1 MSIIEEAVRK
11 TAEQHHRTAADPHH
25 RTTAEPLPHVTSTS
39 RLRRFAPAIAPA
51 DLSHARRFKSVQL
64 DPEVLERNCVLPG
77 VNDPAALRAYK
88 ILRTR
93 ITKRLDQQQWR
104 SFGVTGLAPG
114 DGKTL
119 TSINLAI
126 TLAQNVNTW
135 VFLVDLDLRR
145 GQVARS
151 LGLTGAHG
159 EAGLS
164 DYLLGDASV
173 DDIIYTPGIER
184 LAVIPNFQPIADSSE
199 TLQTARMTELL
210 QALERETP
218 RRIIIF
224 DLPPLLASDDVLA
237 FAPQIDSMLLVVS
250 EGSTGRAQLESARE
264 TLSEMNLLGVVLN
277 KSAETS
283 DTDYYAYG
291 TAY

>member
-11 TAEQHHRTAADPHH
+11 TAEQHHRTAPDPVPHSQ
-25 RTTAEPLPHVTSTS
+25 TAPTS
-39 RLRRFAPAIAPA
+39 RIRRLTPSLAPA
-51 DLSHARRFKSVQL
+51 DLSHARRFKSLQL

-77 VNDPAALRAYK
+77 VADPAALRAYK

-93 ITKRLDQQQWR
+93 VMKRLEQQQWR
-104 SFGVTGLAPG
+104 SFGVTGLSPG

-145 GQVARS
+145 GQIARS
-151 LGLTGAHG
+151 LGITGSNG

-184 LAVIPNFQPIADSSE
+184 LAVVPNFQPIADSSE
-199 TLQTARMTELL
+199 TLMTTRMTELL

-237 FAPQIDSMLLVVS
+237 FAPQADSILLVVA
-250 EGSTGRAQLESARE
+250 EGSTGRAALESAKE

-283 DTDYYAYG
+283 ETDYYAYG
-291 TAY
+291 GTPY

>member
-11 TAEQHHRTAADPHH
+11 TSEQHHRIASDPTAQAA
-25 RTTAEPLPHVTSTS
+25 RVR
-39 RLRRFAPAIAPA
+39 RLNTPQPAIDVSQAK
-51 DLSHARRFKSVQL
+51 RFKSIEL
-64 DPEVLERNCVLPG
+64 DPDVMERQCILPAIS
-77 VNDPAALRAYK
+77 DPGAHRAYK

-93 ITKRLDQQQWR
+93 VTRRLEAQQWR

-126 TLAQNVNTW
+126 SLAQNVNTW

-145 GQVARS
+145 IQVAHS
-151 LGLTGAHG
+151 LGITSAGAD
-159 EAGLS
+159 AGLS
-164 DYLLGDASV
+164 DFLLGDASV
-173 DDIIYTPGIER
+173 DDIIYSPGIER
-184 LAVIPNFQPIADSSE
+184 LAIVPNFQPISDSSE
-199 TLQTARMTELL
+199 TLMAPRMTELL

-250 EGSTGRAQLESARE
+250 EGATNRAALESAKE

-277 KSAETS
+277 RSAETS
-283 DTDYYAYG
+283 KTDYYAYG
-291 TAY
+291 KGY

>member
-11 TAEQHHRTAADPHH
+11 TSEQHNRVPP
-25 RTTAEPLPHVTSTS
+25 EPGAQHS
-39 RLRRFAPAIAPA
+39 RVRRLTPAPPVG
-51 DLSHARRFKSVQL
+51 DLSQAKRFKTLQL
-64 DPEVLERNCVLPG
+64 DRAVLERNCVLPA
-77 VNDPAALRAYK
+77 VSDPAALRAYK

-93 ITKRLDQQQWR
+93 VTRRLEAQQWR
-104 SFGVTGLAPG
+104 SFGVTGLSPG

-126 TLAQNVNTW
+126 SLAQNVNTW

-145 GQVARS
+145 SQVARS
-151 LGLTGAHG
+151 LGLSGVNG

-164 DYLLGDASV
+164 DFLQGDASV
-173 DDIIYTPGIER
+173 DDIIYSPGIER
-184 LAVIPNFQPIADSSE
+184 LAIVPNFQAIADSSE
-199 TLQTARMTELL
+199 MLTTPRMTELL

-237 FAPQIDSMLLVVS
+237 FAPQIDSMLLVVA
-250 EGSTGRAQLESARE
+250 EGATNRAALESAKE

-277 KSAETS
+277 RSAETS

-291 TAY
+291 AER

>member
-11 TAEQHHRTAADPHH
+11 TAEQHQRISP
-25 RTTAEPLPHVTSTS
+25 EPVAQHS
-39 RLRRFAPAIAPA
+39 RVRRLNAGPAPA
-51 DLSHARRFKSVQL
+51 DISQAKRFKSISL
-64 DPEVLERNCVLPG
+64 DPSVLERNCVLPG
-77 VNDPAALRAYK
+77 IDDLAAQRAYK

-93 ITKRLDQQQWR
+93 VTRRLEAQQWR

-126 TLAQNVNTW
+126 SLAQNVNTW
-135 VFLVDLDLRR
+135 VFLVDMDLRR
-145 GQVARS
+145 IQVARS
-151 LGLTGAHG
+151 LGITGASG

-164 DYLLGDASV
+164 DYLQGDASV
-173 DDIIYTPGIER
+173 EDIIYSPGIER
-184 LAVIPNFQPIADSSE
+184 LAIVPNFQPIAESSE
-199 TLQTARMTELL
+199 MMTTPRMSELL

-224 DLPPLLASDDVLA
+224 DLPPLLAADDVIA

-250 EGSTGRAQLESARE
+250 EGSTNRSALEAAKE
-264 TLSEMNLLGVVLN
+264 TLAEMNLLGVVLN
-277 KSAETS
+277 RSAESS

-291 TAY
+291 VG

>member
-11 TAEQHHRTAADPHH
+11 TAEQHHRIPPEVVPQSQVHSRVRRLNTA
-25 RTTAEPLPHVTSTS
+25 T
-39 RLRRFAPAIAPA
+39 PASE
-51 DLSHARRFKSVQL
+51 LSQARRFKPVEL
-64 DPEVLERNCVLPG
+64 DPSILERNCILPG
-77 VNDPAALRAYK
+77 VSDPAALHAYK

-93 ITKRLDQQQWR
+93 VTRRLEAQQWR
-104 SFGVTGLAPG
+104 SFGVTGLSPG

-126 TLAQNVNTW
+126 TLAQNMNTF

-145 GQVARS
+145 IQVARS
-151 LGLTGAHG
+151 LGISGANN

-164 DYLLGDASV
+164 DYLMGDASV
-173 DDIIYTPGIER
+173 DDIIYSPGIDR
-184 LAVIPNFQPIADSSE
+184 LAVVPNFQPIAESSE
-199 TLQTARMTELL
+199 MLMSPRMTELL

-237 FAPQIDSMLLVVS
+237 FAPQVDSMLLVVS
-250 EGSTGRAQLESARE
+250 EGSTGRAALEQAKE

-283 DTDYYAYG
+283 ETDYYAYG
-291 TAY
+291 Y

>member
-1 MSIIEEAVRK
+1 MMSIIEEAVRK
-11 TAEQHHRTAADPHH
+11 TSEQHNRVPPETGHH
-25 RTTAEPLPHVTSTS
+25 S
-39 RLRRFAPAIAPA
+39 RVRRIVPAPAPA
-51 DLSHARRFKSVQL
+51 DVSQAKRFKSVSL
-64 DPEVLERNCVLPG
+64 DQSVLERNCVLPG
-77 VNDPAALRAYK
+77 VQDAAALRAYK

-93 ITKRLDQQQWR
+93 ITRRLEAQQWR

-126 TLAQNVNTW
+126 SLAQNTNTW
-135 VFLVDLDLRR
+135 VFLVDMDLRR
-145 GQVARS
+145 YQVARS
-151 LGLTGAHG
+151 LGLSGANG
-159 EAGLS
+159 EPGLS
-164 DYLLGDASV
+164 DYLKGDASV
-173 DDIIYTPGIER
+173 DDIIYSPGIER
-184 LAVIPNFQPIADSSE
+184 LAIIPNFQPITESSE
-199 TLQTARMTELL
+199 MMTTPRMSELL

-224 DLPPLLASDDVLA
+224 DLPPLLAADDVIA

-250 EGSTGRAQLESARE
+250 EGSTNRAQLEAAKE

-277 KSAETS
+277 RSAETS

-291 TAY
+291 A

>member
-11 TAEQHHRTAADPHH
+11 TAEQHHRSPPEPTSHAIAA
-25 RTTAEPLPHVTSTS
+25 RVR
-39 RLRRFAPAIAPA
+39 RLTPAVAPA
-51 DLSHARRFKSVQL
+51 DLSHARRFKSLQL
-64 DPEVLERNCVLPG
+64 DPDVLERNCILPG
-77 VNDPAALRAYK
+77 VNDPSALRAYK

-93 ITKRLDQQQWR
+93 ITKRLEAQQWR
-104 SFGVTGLAPG
+104 SFGVTGLSPG

-151 LGLTGAHG
+151 LGITGGQG
-159 EAGLS
+159 EPGLS

-184 LAVIPNFQPIADSSE
+184 LAIVPNFQPIADSSE
-199 TLQTARMTELL
+199 TLMTTRMAELL

-224 DLPPLLASDDVLA
+224 DLPPLLASDDVIA
-237 FAPQIDSMLLVVS
+237 FAPQVDSMLLVVS
-250 EGSTGRAQLESARE
+250 EGSTGRAQLESAKE

-291 TAY
+291 TPYA

>member
-11 TAEQHHRTAADPHH
+11 TSEQHQRVPPDPVAQHS
-25 RTTAEPLPHVTSTS
+25 RVRRITS
-39 RLRRFAPAIAPA
+39 APAAA
-51 DLSHARRFKSVQL
+51 EVSQAKRFKQIAL
-64 DPEVLERNCVLPG
+64 DPAALERNCVLPG
-77 VNDPAALRAYK
+77 VSDPGALRSYK

-93 ITKRLDQQQWR
+93 VMRRLEAQQWR
-104 SFGVTGLAPG
+104 SFGVTGLSPG

-126 TLAQNVNTW
+126 SLAQNVNTW

-145 GQVARS
+145 IQVARS
-151 LGLTGAHG
+151 LGITASSN

-164 DYLLGDASV
+164 DYLMGDASV
-173 DDIIYTPGIER
+173 DDIVYSPGIDR
-184 LAVIPNFQPIADSSE
+184 LAIVPNFQPIADSSE
-199 TLQTARMTELL
+199 MLTAPRMTELL

-224 DLPPLLASDDVLA
+224 DLPPLLASDDVIA
-237 FAPQIDSMLLVVS
+237 FAPQVDSMLLVVS
-250 EGSTGRAQLESARE
+250 EGSTNRAALESAKE
-264 TLSEMNLLGVVLN
+264 TLGEMNLVGVVLN
-277 KSAETS
+277 RSAETS

-291 TAY
+291 AGP

>member
-1 MSIIEEAVRK
+1 MSIIEEAVR
-11 TAEQHHRTAADPHH
+11 RTAGQQRRLAPD
-25 RTTAEPLPHVTSTS
+25 TAAQQVQA
-39 RLRRFAPAIAPA
+39 RRANTAPAV
-51 DLSHARRFKSVQL
+51 DLSHANRFKSVQL
-64 DPEVLERNCVLPG
+64 NPEVLERNCVLPG
-77 VNDPAALRAYK
+77 VSDPAALRAYK

-93 ITKRLDQQQWR
+93 VMRRLEAQSWR

-145 GQVARS
+145 VQVARS
-151 LGLTGAHG
+151 LGIAGASG

-164 DYLLGDASV
+164 DFLAGDATV
-173 DDIIYTPGIER
+173 DDIIYSPGIER
-184 LAVIPNFQPIADSSE
+184 LAIVPNFQPISESSE
-199 TLQTARMTELL
+199 MLTSPRMTELL

-237 FAPQIDSMLLVVS
+237 FAPQVDAMLLVVA
-250 EGSTGRAQLESARE
+250 EGSTGRAALESAKE
-264 TLSEMNLLGVVLN
+264 TLSEMNLVGVVLN

-283 DTDYYAYG
+283 ETDYYAYG
-291 TAY
+291 AGY

>member
-1 MSIIEEAVRK
+1 MMSIIEEAVRK
-11 TAEQHHRTAADPHH
+11 TSEQHNRVPPEPGHH
-25 RTTAEPLPHVTSTS
+25 S
-39 RLRRFAPAIAPA
+39 RVRRIAPA
-51 DLSHARRFKSVQL
+51 SASADVSQARRFKSIAL
-64 DPEVLERNCVLPG
+64 DESVLERNCVLPG
-77 VNDPAALRAYK
+77 VQDAAALRAYK

-93 ITKRLDQQQWR
+93 ITRRLEAQQWR

-126 TLAQNVNTW
+126 SLAQNTNTW
-135 VFLVDLDLRR
+135 VFLVDMDLRR
-145 GQVARS
+145 YQVARS
-151 LGLTGAHG
+151 LGLSGSNG
-159 EAGLS
+159 EPGLS
-164 DYLLGDASV
+164 DYLKGDASV
-173 DDIIYTPGIER
+173 DDIIYSPGIER
-184 LAVIPNFQPIADSSE
+184 LAIIPNFQPITESSE
-199 TLQTARMTELL
+199 MMTTPRMSELL

-224 DLPPLLASDDVLA
+224 DLPPLLAADDVIA

-250 EGSTGRAQLESARE
+250 EGSTNRAQLEAAKE

-277 KSAETS
+277 RSAESS

-291 TAY
+291 AQP

>member
-11 TAEQHHRTAADPHH
+11 TAEQHHRNPP
-25 RTTAEPLPHVTSTS
+25 EPMSHATPNS
-39 RLRRFAPAIAPA
+39 RVRRLTPAVAPA
-51 DLSHARRFKSVQL
+51 DLSHARRFKSLQL
-64 DPEVLERNCVLPG
+64 DPEVLERNCVLTG
-77 VNDPAALRAYK
+77 IKDPSAVRAYK

-93 ITKRLDQQQWR
+93 VTKRLEAQQWR
-104 SFGVTGLAPG
+104 SFGVTGLSPG

-151 LGLTGAHG
+151 LGITGAQS

-164 DYLLGDASV
+164 DYLLGEASV
-173 DDIIYTPGIER
+173 DDIIYTPGIDR
-184 LAVIPNFQPIADSSE
+184 LAIVPNFQPIADSSE
-199 TLQTARMTELL
+199 TLMTTRMVELL

-237 FAPQIDSMLLVVS
+237 FAPQIDSVLLVVA
-250 EGSTGRAQLESARE
+250 EGSTGRAALESSKE
-264 TLSEMNLLGVVLN
+264 TLAEMNLLGVVLN

-283 DTDYYAYG
+283 ETDYYAYG
-291 TAY
+291 ANY

>member
-11 TAEQHHRTAADPHH
+11 TAEQHHRTAPDPIAHSH
-25 RTTAEPLPHVTSTS
+25 TAPTS
-39 RLRRFAPAIAPA
+39 RVRRLTPAIAPA
-51 DLSHARRFKSVQL
+51 DLSHARRFKSLQL

-77 VNDPAALRAYK
+77 VNDPAAQRSYK

-93 ITKRLDQQQWR
+93 VMKRLEQQQWR

-151 LGLTGAHG
+151 LGITGTGG

-184 LAVIPNFQPIADSSE
+184 LAIVPNFQPIADSSE
-199 TLQTARMTELL
+199 TLMTTRMTELL

-237 FAPQIDSMLLVVS
+237 FAPQADSILLVVA
-250 EGSTGRAQLESARE
+250 EGSTGRAALESAKE

-283 DTDYYAYG
+283 EKDYYGYG
-291 TAY
+291 GTPY

>member
-1 MSIIEEAVRK
+1 MSIIEEAVR
-11 TAEQHHRTAADPHH
+11 RTAGQH
-25 RTTAEPLPHVTSTS
+25 RVSEGTAQHS
-39 RLRRFAPAIAPA
+39 RVRRLNTAQPAVDVSQAK
-51 DLSHARRFKSVQL
+51 RFKSLQL
-64 DPEVLERNCVLPG
+64 DPAVLERQCILPG
-77 VNDPAALRAYK
+77 VTDPAAHRAFK

-93 ITKRLDQQQWR
+93 VTRRLEAQEWR
-104 SFGVTGLAPG
+104 SFGVTGLEPG

-126 TLAQNVNTW
+126 SLAQNVNTW

-145 GQVARS
+145 LQVARS
-151 LGLTGAHG
+151 LGITGANG

-164 DYLLGDASV
+164 DFLLGDASV
-173 DDIIYTPGIER
+173 DDIIYSPGIER
-184 LAVIPNFQPIADSSE
+184 LAIVPNFQPITDSSE
-199 TLQTARMTELL
+199 MITAPRMTELL

-237 FAPQIDSMLLVVS
+237 VAPQIDSMLLVVS
-250 EGSTGRAQLESARE
+250 EGSTNRAALESAKE

-277 KSAETS
+277 RSAETS
-283 DTDYYAYG
+283 TTDYYAYG
-291 TAY
+291 AGY

>member
-11 TAEQHHRTAADPHH
+11 SSEQHHRAPPDSAAAQAHA
-25 RTTAEPLPHVTSTS
+25 RVR
-39 RLRRFAPAIAPA
+39 RLSPAPAPA
-51 DLSHARRFKSVQL
+51 DLSQARRFKSVQL
-64 DPEVLERNCVLPG
+64 NPEVLERNCVLPG
-77 VNDPAALRAYK
+77 IADPAAQRAYK

-93 ITKRLDQQQWR
+93 VTRRLEAQNWR
-104 SFGVTGLAPG
+104 SFGVTGLSPG

-145 GQVARS
+145 VQVSRT
-151 LGLTGAHG
+151 LGITGANG

-164 DYLLGDASV
+164 DYLLGEASV
-173 DDIIYTPGIER
+173 DDIIYSPGIER
-184 LAVIPNFQPIADSSE
+184 LAIVPNFQPIAESSE
-199 TLQTARMTELL
+199 MLTSPRMTELL

-237 FAPQIDSMLLVVS
+237 FAPQIDSMLLVVA
-250 EGSTGRAQLESARE
+250 EGSTGRAALESAKE
-264 TLSEMNLLGVVLN
+264 TLAEMNLVGVVLN

-283 DTDYYAYG
+283 ETDYYAYG
-291 TAY
+291 GGY

>member
-11 TAEQHHRTAADPHH
+11 SAEQHHRSPQESAATQPHA
-25 RTTAEPLPHVTSTS
+25 RV
-39 RLRRFAPAIAPA
+39 RRIAPAIAPA
-51 DLSHARRFKSVQL
+51 DLTQARRFKSLQL
-64 DPEVLERNCVLPG
+64 DRSILERNCILPA
-77 VNDPAALRAYK
+77 VTDPAALRAYK

-93 ITKRLDQQQWR
+93 VMRRLEAQQWR
-104 SFGVTGLAPG
+104 SFGVTGLSPG

-145 GQVARS
+145 GQIARS
-151 LGLTGAHG
+151 LGLSGLNG
-159 EAGLS
+159 EAGMS
-164 DYLLGDASV
+164 DYLQGDASV
-173 DDIIYTPGIER
+173 EDIIYSPGIER
-184 LAVIPNFQPIADSSE
+184 LAIIPNFQQVADSSE
-199 TLQTARMTELL
+199 MLTTPRMGELL

-237 FAPQIDSMLLVVS
+237 FAPQIDSMLLVVA
-250 EGSTGRAQLESARE
+250 EGATGRAALESARE
-264 TLSEMNLLGVVLN
+264 TLSDMNLLGVVLN
-277 KSAETS
+277 KSAETT

-291 TAY
+291 AGY

>member
-11 TAEQHHRTAADPHH
+11 TAEAHHRVPPDPVAHAQPAA
-25 RTTAEPLPHVTSTS
+25 RVR
-39 RLRRFAPAIAPA
+39 RLTPAIAPA

-64 DPEVLERNCVLPG
+64 DPAVLERNCVLPG
-77 VNDPAALRAYK
+77 VSDPGALRAYK

-93 ITKRLDQQQWR
+93 ITKRLESQQWR
-104 SFGVTGLAPG
+104 SFGVTGLSPG

-135 VFLVDLDLRR
+135 VFLVDMDLRR

-151 LGLTGAHG
+151 LGLTGANG
-159 EAGLS
+159 EPGLS
-164 DYLLGDASV
+164 DYLLGDASI

-184 LAVIPNFQPIADSSE
+184 LGIIPNFQPIAESSE
-199 TLQTARMTELL
+199 TLTTTRMIELL

-237 FAPQIDSMLLVVS
+237 FAPQVDSMLLVVA
-250 EGSTGRAQLESARE
+250 EGSTGRAALESAKE

-277 KSAETS
+277 KSSETS
-283 DTDYYAYG
+283 ETDYYAYG
-291 TAY
+291 TNY

>member
-11 TAEQHHRTAADPHH
+11 SSEQHHRAPPDSAAQSQLHAQAH
-25 RTTAEPLPHVTSTS
+25 S
-39 RLRRFAPAIAPA
+39 RVRRLNAAPAPA
-51 DLSHARRFKSVQL
+51 DLSQARRFKTVQL
-64 DPEVLERNCVLPG
+64 NPEVLERNCVLPG
-77 VNDPAALRAYK
+77 VSDPAALRAYK

-93 ITKRLDQQQWR
+93 VTRRLEAQNWR
-104 SFGVTGLAPG
+104 SFGVTGLSPG

-145 GQVARS
+145 VQVSRS
-151 LGLTGAHG
+151 LGITGANG

-164 DYLLGDASV
+164 DYLLGDASI
-173 DDIIYTPGIER
+173 DDIIYSPGIER
-184 LAVIPNFQPIADSSE
+184 LAIVPNFQPIAESSE
-199 TLQTARMTELL
+199 MLTSPRMTELL

-237 FAPQIDSMLLVVS
+237 FAPQIDSMLLVVA
-250 EGSTGRAQLESARE
+250 EGSTGRAALESAKE
-264 TLSEMNLLGVVLN
+264 TLAEMNLVGVVLN

-283 DTDYYAYG
+283 ETDYYAYG
-291 TAY
+291 AAGY

>member
-11 TAEQHHRTAADPHH
+11 TSEQHNRVPPDPVSQH
-25 RTTAEPLPHVTSTS
+25 S
-39 RLRRFAPAIAPA
+39 RVRRLAPAPAPA
-51 DLSHARRFKSVQL
+51 DVSQAKRFKQIAL
-64 DPEVLERNCVLPG
+64 DPTVLERNCVLPG
-77 VNDPAALRAYK
+77 VSDPAATRSYK

-93 ITKRLDQQQWR
+93 VMRRLEAQGWR
-104 SFGVTGLAPG
+104 SFGVTGLSPG

-119 TSINLAI
+119 TAINLAI
-126 TLAQNVNTW
+126 SLAQNVNTC

-145 GQVARS
+145 IQVARS
-151 LGLTGAHG
+151 LGITPSGN

-164 DYLLGDASV
+164 DFLMGDASV
-173 DDIIYTPGIER
+173 DDIIYSPGIER
-184 LAVIPNFQPIADSSE
+184 LAVIPNFQPIPDSSE
-199 TLQTARMTELL
+199 MLGTARMAELL

-224 DLPPLLASDDVLA
+224 DLPPLLASDDVIA
-237 FAPQIDSMLLVVS
+237 FAPQIDGMLLVVS
-250 EGSTGRAQLESARE
+250 EGSTNRAALESAKE
-264 TLSEMNLLGVVLN
+264 TLSEMNLVGVVLN

-291 TAY
+291 AGY